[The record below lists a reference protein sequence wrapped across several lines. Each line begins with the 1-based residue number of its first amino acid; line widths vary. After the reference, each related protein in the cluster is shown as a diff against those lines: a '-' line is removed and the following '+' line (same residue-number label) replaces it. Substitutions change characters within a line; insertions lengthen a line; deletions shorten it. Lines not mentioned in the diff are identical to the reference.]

1 MNDSFIDFPNRLLIY
16 CPIDGGIQSTYNFNV
31 LIQEEANA

>member
-1 MNDSFIDFPNRLLIY
+1 MIRSLIFPTGY